1 MCYNNYVINNK
12 ESSKMLK
19 YTEIQFTR
27 HAAQRMNERLDI
39 PIKTD
44 TIYPMPNSLTLS
56 GIRRHSITN
65 KLQETWA
72 DIDGKFALIIDQST
86 RLVITVL
93 TKEHEHLYNY
103 QFKTILN
110 YNKK

>member
-1 MCYNNYVINNK
+1 
-12 ESSKMLK
+12 MLK

-27 HAAQRMNERLDI
+27 HAAQRMNERLDWQI
-39 PIKTD
+39 SPDNIYSMPD
-44 TIYPMPNSLTLS
+44 TLVLS

-72 DIDGKFALIIDQST
+72 DANGKYALIIDQST

-110 YNKK
+110 YNKR

>member
-1 MCYNNYVINNK
+1 
-12 ESSKMLK
+12 MLK

>member
-1 MCYNNYVINNK
+1 
-12 ESSKMLK
+12 MLK

-39 PIKTD
+39 PIKSD
-44 TIYPMPNSLTLS
+44 TIYPMPDTLIFS
-56 GIRRHSITN
+56 GIRRHSINN

-72 DIDGKFALIIDQST
+72 DVNGKYALIIDQST

-93 TKEHEHLYNY
+93 TKEH
-103 QFKTILN
+103 
-110 YNKK
+110 

>member
-1 MCYNNYVINNK
+1 
-12 ESSKMLK
+12 MLK

-27 HAAQRMNERLDI
+27 HAAQRMNERLDWQI
-39 PIKTD
+39 SPD
-44 TIYPMPNSLTLS
+44 NIYPMPDTLVFS

-65 KLQETWA
+65 KLQETWS
-72 DIDGKFALIIDQST
+72 DVNGKYALIIDQST

-93 TKEHEHLYNY
+93 TKEHDYLYNG

-110 YNKK
+110 YNKR